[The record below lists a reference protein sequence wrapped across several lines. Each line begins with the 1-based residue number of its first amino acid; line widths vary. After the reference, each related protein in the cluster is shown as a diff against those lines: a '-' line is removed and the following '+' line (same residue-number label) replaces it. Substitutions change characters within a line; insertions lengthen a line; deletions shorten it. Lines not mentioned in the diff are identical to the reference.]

1 VGNYVLRRLVTALP
15 TVFLVTILA
24 FSIILLLP
32 GDPALAILGEELAR
46 DKVLYQTLRDE
57 LGLDRPIPV
66 QYWDWLTKAATGDWG
81 KSVRNRQ
88 PITEAIAQKM
98 PITLELGVL
107 GTLVALVIAFPV
119 GIISAVRP
127 GSKFDTIGTLI
138 AIGGVATPSFWFGIM
153 MIYLFAVW
161 LRWLPPSGYIDPAVD
176 LGQNLRLMMMPAFT
190 LGTHSAAALM
200 RQTRSSLIEVLQ
212 QEYIVTARAKGLS
225 ERVVVT
231 HHALKNAMIPVVTIL
246 GLHIGHIFGG
256 AVVIETIFS
265 VPGAGRLLVDSIFFR
280 DFPVV
285 QAVVLVMALGVV
297 ICNLFADVAYAYL
310 DPRIRFS

>member
-1 VGNYVLRRLVTALP
+1 VGKYVLRRLATSTP

-46 DKVLYQTLRDE
+46 DKQLYQALRDE

-88 PITEAIAQKM
+88 PIVEAIQQKM

-107 GTLVALVIAFPV
+107 GTLVALFIAFPV

-153 MIYLFAVW
+153 LIYLMAVW
-161 LRWLPPSGYIDPAVD
+161 LRWLPPSGYIDPSTD
-176 LGQNLRLMMMPAFT
+176 LGMNLKLMIMPAFT

-200 RQTRSSLIEVLQ
+200 RQMRSSLIEVLQ

-231 HHALKNAMIPVVTIL
+231 RHALKNAMIPVVTIL

-285 QAVVLVMALGVV
+285 QAVVLVMAMGVV
-297 ICNLFADVAYAYL
+297 ICNLFADIAYAYI
-310 DPRIRFS
+310 DPRIRFA

>member
-1 VGNYVLRRLVTALP
+1 M
-15 TVFLVTILA
+15 
-24 FSIILLLP
+24 LP

-88 PITEAIAQKM
+88 PITEALAQKM
-98 PITLELGVL
+98 PITIQLGL
-107 GTLVALVIAFPV
+107 MGMLVAVLIAFPV
-119 GIISAVRP
+119 GILSAVRP
-127 GSKFDTIGTLI
+127 GTIFDTIGTII
-138 AIGGVATPSFWFGIM
+138 AMTGVAIPNFWFGIM
-153 MIYLFAVW
+153 LIYLFAVG
-161 LRWLPPSGYIDPAVD
+161 LRWLPPSGYIDPTTD
-176 LGQNLRLMMMPAFT
+176 FGQNMKLMLMPAFT
-190 LGTHSAAALM
+190 IGTSASASMM
-200 RQTRSSLIEVLQ
+200 RQIRSSLIEVLQ

-231 HHALKNAMIPVVTIL
+231 GHALKNAMIPVVTVM
-246 GLHIGHIFGG
+246 GLYIGHMFGG
-256 AVVIETIFS
+256 AVVTETIFS

-285 QAVVLVMALGVV
+285 QAVVLAMAMGVV
-297 ICNLFADVAYAYL
+297 ICNLLADMAYSYL
-310 DPRIRFS
+310 DPRIRYT

>member
-1 VGNYVLRRLVTALP
+1 MGKFVTRRLITAIP
-15 TVFLVTILA
+15 TIFLVTVFA
-24 FSIILLLP
+24 FSIILMLP

-46 DKVLYQTLRDE
+46 DKQLYQALRDE

-66 QYWDWLTKAATGDWG
+66 QYWDWFTKALHGDFG

-88 PITEAIAQKM
+88 PIVEAIAQKM
-98 PITLELGVL
+98 PITIELGIL
-107 GTLVALVIAFPV
+107 GTLVALSIAFPV
-119 GIISAVRP
+119 GVISAVRP
-127 GSKFDTIGTLI
+127 GSRFDTLGTFI

-153 MIYLFAVW
+153 LIYVLAVW
-161 LRWLPPSGYIDPAVD
+161 VRLLPPSGYIDPFTD
-176 LGQNLRLMMMPAFT
+176 LGMNLKLMIMPAFT
-190 LGTHSAAALM
+190 LGTHSAASLM
-200 RQTRSSLIEVLQ
+200 RQMRSSLIEVLQ
-212 QEYIVTARAKGLS
+212 QEYIVTARAKGLR

-231 HHALKNAMIPVVTIL
+231 THALKNALIPVVTIL
-246 GLHIGHIFGG
+246 GLHIGHMFGG

-297 ICNLFADVAYAYL
+297 ICNLIADMAYAYL
-310 DPRIRFS
+310 DPRIRFA